1 MRSLVLDVP
10 EFGFI
15 LGTRA
20 ALAAGIGL
28 LIGHTLPEAR
38 RRAVG
43 GALVALGVAST
54 IPAAMTVARGLR
66 RSRRREAE
74 RGIEY
79 DRRLI
84 GAARFPRKGDDER
97 S

>member
-1 MRSLVLDVP
+1 MRTLVLDVP

-28 LIGHTLPEAR
+28 LLGGTLAGAR
-38 RRAVG
+38 RRALG

-66 RSRRREAE
+66 RSRRQPA

-79 DRRLI
+79 DERLI
-84 GAARFPRKGDDER
+84 GAARFPRKGDDDR

>member
-1 MRSLVLDVP
+1 MKTVVLDVP
-10 EFGFI
+10 DFGFI

-28 LIGHTLPEAR
+28 LMGNTLSEER
-38 RRAVG
+38 RRIIG
-43 GALVALGVAST
+43 GTLLAIGVATT
-54 IPAAMTVARGLR
+54 IPAAMSVARGLR
-66 RSRRREAE
+66 RSRQRQPA

-79 DRRLI
+79 DERLI
-84 GAARFPRKGDDER
+84 GATRFPRKGDDER

>member
-28 LIGHTLPEAR
+28 LIGNTLPETR

-54 IPAAMTVARGLR
+54 IPAAMTIARGLR
-66 RSRRREAE
+66 RFRSREAA

-79 DRRLI
+79 DQRLI
-84 GAARFPRKGDDER
+84 GATRFPRKGDDER

>member
-1 MRSLVLDVP
+1 MKTLVLDVP

-15 LGTRA
+15 VGTRA

-28 LIGHTLPEAR
+28 VVGQALPAAR

-43 GALVALGVAST
+43 RALIAVGVLST
-54 IPAAMTVARGLR
+54 IPAAMTIARGLR
-66 RSRRREAE
+66 RWRRGERE

-84 GAARFPRKGDDER
+84 GAARFPRKGDDDY